1 MKKKLIKDI
10 KFFLKKKKKKSQ
22 HYGSEHYKNLSGDE
36 KRKLVEYSKKKL
48 WNEKKSFSIIIRKY
62 LSLENFGPL

>member
-36 KRKLVEYSKKKL
+36 KRKLVEYRKMTEKYGMRKKAL
-48 WNEKKSFSIIIRKY
+48 V
-62 LSLENFGPL
+62 